1 MDYPLKNVN
10 LSFVVLPCTKSKPQI
25 ANLFAIFLSVLL
37 LGFSALQ
44 VQAQNLTVK
53 ITKTDSTSSTVTG
66 AASLQGAIGITP
78 LGEVAKLEISAGDF
92 VTTDWNWLRAN
103 RTALKALTHFTIT
116 DSINSVADIPDTEY
130 GNPYFSRKINELSMA
145 KIARVGMHTFMGCN
159 ALTTISFPN
168 LTSIGGFAFR
178 GCTALSTANFPLVT
192 SIGGRAFIY
201 CTALSSVNFPLAM
214 SIGFEAFSG
223 CTSLSATKFPQV
235 TSIDSYAFLDCVT
248 LNNLMLGA
256 TPPVV
261 YETNAFENCPD
272 NRFLIPINASGT
284 PLTGQDLTNALAS
297 YKNIDD
303 GNTNDSLWYGWI
315 IEPPHPIVINP
326 SSYGT
331 VSSIYPCAPAGI
343 TVALIVTPDAGY
355 ILQSL
360 RYTKHSGGGAITID
374 TSSCTFTMPNDGV
387 TVSATFAP
395 NLLVTVNDSI
405 YKSGTSLENALSGIA
420 LNQITSLTI
429 TGGPFYLN
437 NWYWLQNNRNNLN
450 ALTHFTITDGVVSI
464 ADVPTVEGWEHRSIF
479 GKQIIKLCVAKV
491 TGIGGYAFQG
501 CSALNT
507 AYFPQVTSIG
517 GNAFENC
524 IALANAGFPLATSIS
539 GGAFFGCTTLI
550 NLMLGATPPENV
562 GTNPFN
568 GCPDTRYLIPVNAD
582 GTPLSGQ
589 DLTNALASYKNV
601 DDGNT
606 GDSLW
611 YGWKLGETL
620 FPVEINYIGSGTVT
634 GSYRYAPA
642 GATVKLSIIPEAGNM
657 LQSIS
662 CVKFGG
668 DEVDIDMSSYTFS
681 MPAERVTVNAIF
693 APNVLH
699 LTVND
704 SIIKSG
710 TSLENALD
718 GVELGDITSLTI
730 MGGAFFATD
739 WNWLKDNR
747 TALASLTYF
756 TITDGVT
763 SVADIPNT
771 QWGTP
776 YFSNHLK
783 ELSVAKIANIGNYA
797 FSGRPL
803 TTANFPQVTGIGDG
817 AFRDCALLST
827 TNFPKVTSIGWGGFY
842 DCTALTTISF
852 PQVTS
857 IGEYA
862 FTHCNTI
869 KTASFPQVTSIGNNA
884 FFSCRLLANL
894 MLGATPPVSVGA
906 DVFAYCPTNRFLIPV
921 DESGIPLTGTNLTD
935 ALASYKNI
943 DDGNTNDSL
952 WYGWIIEPTH
962 PIAINPTN
970 NGTVDAPQYA
980 SAGATVTLIVTPDAG
995 YILQNLICTKQGG
1008 EEVDIDMNSY
1018 AFTMPNEG
1026 VTISATFVPN
1036 LLVTVNGSNN
1046 KSGTSLENALSEVTL
1061 GEITSLT
1068 ITGGPFFESDWNWLK
1083 NKRTELNNLTHFTIT
1098 SDPVS
1103 VADIPDTYSNI
1114 PYFGEQIIE
1123 LNVAKIANIGNFAFS
1138 GCTALSTASFP
1149 QVTSISWNAFENCT
1163 ALTVTNFPQVTD
1175 IGTSAFFGC
1184 TAFSAANFSQ
1194 ITSIGNS
1201 AFANCTALTNLMLG
1215 ATPPVNVGTNAFSG
1229 CPDTRFLIPVNTDGT
1244 PLTGQELTNA
1254 LSSYKNIDDGDTN
1267 DNLWYGWKLGET
1279 LYPITINPASN
1290 GTVNSSYRYAPADA
1304 TVTLTPIPDA
1314 GYILQS
1320 LICVKQGGGEV
1331 TIDMNNHSFT
1341 MPNDSVTVS
1350 ATFVPNLLVTVNGSN
1365 NKSGNSLE
1373 NALDGIAL
1381 DQIISLTITGGPFMA
1396 NDWNWLKDNRDTLTA
1411 LTHFTI
1417 TNDAISVADIPNEWD
1432 PYFGEQI
1439 IEVSVTKVVSIGNYA
1454 FYGCTALTTISFPQV
1469 TSIGLNV
1476 FQNCTA
1482 LSTASFPQATTIRAG
1497 AFYNCTS
1504 LGTANF
1510 PQVTSIGNV
1519 AFAFCTTL
1527 ITANFPQVTNIGEY
1541 AFKGC
1546 TILSTACFPQVTN
1559 IEGEAFHGCIALSNL
1574 MLGAIPP
1581 SVANTNVFSGCPDT
1595 RFLIPVNADGT
1606 PLTGQ
1611 ELTNALAS
1619 YKNTDDG
1626 DTNDNLWYG
1635 WKLGEALYHITIN
1648 PANNGTVSSS
1658 YSYAP
1663 ADATVTLT
1671 PTPDVGYILQS
1682 LTCTK
1687 QGGGEV
1693 PIDMNSHTF
1702 TMPNDGVIINAT
1714 FVPNLLV
1721 TVNGSNN
1728 KSGTSLENALDGVA
1742 LDQIISL
1749 TITGGPFFASDWNWL
1764 KNNRDTLTALI
1775 HFTITDDA
1783 SSLADIPD
1791 TYSNSPYFGEQII
1804 EVNVDKVASIG
1815 DYAFSGCTTLSIARF
1830 PQVTG
1835 IGNNAF
1841 QGCVTFSNLMLG
1853 ATPPSVAD
1861 TNVFSDCPDTRFL
1874 IPVNSD
1880 GTPLTGQELTN
1891 ALASYK
1897 NINDGDTNDNLWYG
1911 WKLGETLYTITIN
1924 PTNNGTVS
1932 SSYRYAPANT
1942 TVTITISPNIG
1953 YRLKEGSLRAYKT
1966 GEEST
1971 TVTITNCEFTMPAYG
1986 ITIEC
1991 EFELIPIIE
2000 QFTITFA
2007 TPENGTLSVK
2017 QGTTELSSGA
2027 QVDKDSEITITAT
2040 PNTGYKID
2048 TLTVNGAAFESGG
2061 THIVIADVEIVA
2073 VFTEGTSI
2081 NTNVVTTFILYPNPT
2096 NGKVNIEGLQ
2106 QPANITVYNIAGVAM
2121 HTQQL
2126 NPAETLDLGHLPG
2139 GVYMIHVNNTTTL
2152 RVVKQ

>member
-1 MDYPLKNVN
+1 MYRGNKRCCLKALKTNHLNKRKQMDYPLKNVN
-10 LSFVVLPCTKSKPQI
+10 LSFVALPCIKSKPQI

-235 TSIDSYAFLDCVT
+235 TSIDSYAFLDCAT

-429 TGGPFYLN
+429 TGGPFYLS

-491 TGIGGYAFQG
+491 TSIGGYAFQG

-524 IALANAGFPLATSIS
+524 IALANAGFPLATNIS

-550 NLMLGATPPENV
+550 NLMLGATPPESV
-562 GTNPFN
+562 GTNAFN

-582 GTPLSGQ
+582 GTPLTGQ

-606 GDSLW
+606 GDS
-611 YGWKLGETL
+611 
-620 FPVEINYIGSGTVT
+620 
-634 GSYRYAPA
+634 
-642 GATVKLSIIPEAGNM
+642 
-657 LQSIS
+657 
-662 CVKFGG
+662 
-668 DEVDIDMSSYTFS
+668 
-681 MPAERVTVNAIF
+681 
-693 APNVLH
+693 
-699 LTVND
+699 
-704 SIIKSG
+704 
-710 TSLENALD
+710 
-718 GVELGDITSLTI
+718 
-730 MGGAFFATD
+730 
-739 WNWLKDNR
+739 
-747 TALASLTYF
+747 
-756 TITDGVT
+756 
-763 SVADIPNT
+763 
-771 QWGTP
+771 
-776 YFSNHLK
+776 
-783 ELSVAKIANIGNYA
+783 
-797 FSGRPL
+797 
-803 TTANFPQVTGIGDG
+803 
-817 AFRDCALLST
+817 
-827 TNFPKVTSIGWGGFY
+827 
-842 DCTALTTISF
+842 
-852 PQVTS
+852 
-857 IGEYA
+857 
-862 FTHCNTI
+862 
-869 KTASFPQVTSIGNNA
+869 
-884 FFSCRLLANL
+884 
-894 MLGATPPVSVGA
+894 
-906 DVFAYCPTNRFLIPV
+906 
-921 DESGIPLTGTNLTD
+921 
-935 ALASYKNI
+935 
-943 DDGNTNDSL
+943 
-952 WYGWIIEPTH
+952 
-962 PIAINPTN
+962 
-970 NGTVDAPQYA
+970 
-980 SAGATVTLIVTPDAG
+980 
-995 YILQNLICTKQGG
+995 
-1008 EEVDIDMNSY
+1008 
-1018 AFTMPNEG
+1018 
-1026 VTISATFVPN
+1026 
-1036 LLVTVNGSNN
+1036 
-1046 KSGTSLENALSEVTL
+1046 
-1061 GEITSLT
+1061 
-1068 ITGGPFFESDWNWLK
+1068 
-1083 NKRTELNNLTHFTIT
+1083 
-1098 SDPVS
+1098 
-1103 VADIPDTYSNI
+1103 
-1114 PYFGEQIIE
+1114 
-1123 LNVAKIANIGNFAFS
+1123 
-1138 GCTALSTASFP
+1138 
-1149 QVTSISWNAFENCT
+1149 
-1163 ALTVTNFPQVTD
+1163 
-1175 IGTSAFFGC
+1175 
-1184 TAFSAANFSQ
+1184 
-1194 ITSIGNS
+1194 
-1201 AFANCTALTNLMLG
+1201 
-1215 ATPPVNVGTNAFSG
+1215 
-1229 CPDTRFLIPVNTDGT
+1229 
-1244 PLTGQELTNA
+1244 
-1254 LSSYKNIDDGDTN
+1254 
-1267 DNLWYGWKLGET
+1267 
-1279 LYPITINPASN
+1279 
-1290 GTVNSSYRYAPADA
+1290 
-1304 TVTLTPIPDA
+1304 
-1314 GYILQS
+1314 
-1320 LICVKQGGGEV
+1320 
-1331 TIDMNNHSFT
+1331 
-1341 MPNDSVTVS
+1341 
-1350 ATFVPNLLVTVNGSN
+1350 
-1365 NKSGNSLE
+1365 
-1373 NALDGIAL
+1373 
-1381 DQIISLTITGGPFMA
+1381 
-1396 NDWNWLKDNRDTLTA
+1396 
-1411 LTHFTI
+1411 
-1417 TNDAISVADIPNEWD
+1417 
-1432 PYFGEQI
+1432 
-1439 IEVSVTKVVSIGNYA
+1439 
-1454 FYGCTALTTISFPQV
+1454 
-1469 TSIGLNV
+1469 
-1476 FQNCTA
+1476 
-1482 LSTASFPQATTIRAG
+1482 
-1497 AFYNCTS
+1497 
-1504 LGTANF
+1504 
-1510 PQVTSIGNV
+1510 
-1519 AFAFCTTL
+1519 
-1527 ITANFPQVTNIGEY
+1527 
-1541 AFKGC
+1541 
-1546 TILSTACFPQVTN
+1546 
-1559 IEGEAFHGCIALSNL
+1559 
-1574 MLGAIPP
+1574 
-1581 SVANTNVFSGCPDT
+1581 
-1595 RFLIPVNADGT
+1595 
-1606 PLTGQ
+1606 
-1611 ELTNALAS
+1611 
-1619 YKNTDDG
+1619 
-1626 DTNDNLWYG
+1626 
-1635 WKLGEALYHITIN
+1635 
-1648 PANNGTVSSS
+1648 
-1658 YSYAP
+1658 
-1663 ADATVTLT
+1663 
-1671 PTPDVGYILQS
+1671 
-1682 LTCTK
+1682 
-1687 QGGGEV
+1687 
-1693 PIDMNSHTF
+1693 
-1702 TMPNDGVIINAT
+1702 
-1714 FVPNLLV
+1714 
-1721 TVNGSNN
+1721 
-1728 KSGTSLENALDGVA
+1728 
-1742 LDQIISL
+1742 
-1749 TITGGPFFASDWNWL
+1749 
-1764 KNNRDTLTALI
+1764 
-1775 HFTITDDA
+1775 
-1783 SSLADIPD
+1783 
-1791 TYSNSPYFGEQII
+1791 
-1804 EVNVDKVASIG
+1804 
-1815 DYAFSGCTTLSIARF
+1815 
-1830 PQVTG
+1830 
-1835 IGNNAF
+1835 
-1841 QGCVTFSNLMLG
+1841 
-1853 ATPPSVAD
+1853 
-1861 TNVFSDCPDTRFL
+1861 
-1874 IPVNSD
+1874 
-1880 GTPLTGQELTN
+1880 
-1891 ALASYK
+1891 
-1897 NINDGDTNDNLWYG
+1897 LWYG

-1986 ITIEC
+1986 ITVEC

-2048 TLTVNGAAFESGG
+2048 TLTVNGTAFESGG

-2081 NTNVVTTFILYPNPT
+2081 NTNVVTTLILYPNPT

-2106 QPANITVYNIAGVAM
+2106 QSANITVYNIAGVAV

-2139 GVYMIHVNNTTTL
+2139 GVYMIHVNNTTL